1 MNTTGL
7 KHRLSAIVAADAAGF
22 VRLMAADDKGTV
34 AALDAARAVF
44 RRQIDDHQGRVID
57 TAGDSVLSVFET
69 AGGAVAAALAVQEEL
84 AEMMAEVPEQRRMRF
99 RIGIHLGDVIEKA
112 DGSVYG
118 DGVNI
123 AARLQA
129 VSEPGGITVSDSIR
143 TAVKGKHAIG
153 FEDLGHQL
161 VRNIE
166 DPVRAW
172 RVHPGGAAAFGSS
185 SMSAP
190 PSLLRDQESTS
201 ASAPLRLPER
211 PSIAVLPFTNL
222 GGDAEQEYFA
232 DGLVEEIITELSR
245 FRRLFV
251 IARNTS
257 FSYKGKSVDATR
269 VARELGVDFLLEGSV
284 RKAGN
289 RVRISAQVIDG
300 QTGHHVWAE
309 RYEDVL
315 SDVFDLQ
322 ERITRQVVSTMVPE
336 IEAEEMRLSERGQR
350 RYSETDD
357 MAWRAAKAMSDA
369 MFGGTPERSLQAIEA
384 AAQSIAL
391 DRSCALAWHV
401 LSNTHAWR
409 VFMAWAPDRDTEL
422 AVSRHAAD
430 MLLALAPNDSRSYFQ
445 RGIAQEMAGEA
456 AAGAADLRRAL
467 ALNPNDATV
476 HFFLSYVEAAE
487 GNSAR
492 ATELAVQAVRMSPK
506 DRWVG
511 TAYLARALCAFIE
524 REWQAL
530 YDWAD
535 LAIQA
540 QATHPIRRVLM
551 IAFAAEVGDQPLLRK
566 HLGRLQAAAPDFIGS
581 LFRGD
586 YRPLHRPEHARM
598 LLDSLRKAGL
608 EP

>member
-1 MNTTGL
+1 LNATDL
-7 KHRLSAIVAADAAGF
+7 KHRLAAIVSADAAGF
-22 VRLMAADDKGTV
+22 ARLMAADDRATV
-34 AALDAARAVF
+34 ATLDAARAIF
-44 RRQIDDHQGRVID
+44 RLQVDSHQGRVID

-69 AGGAVAAALAVQEEL
+69 AAGAVAAALAVQEEL
-84 AEMMAEVPEQRRMRF
+84 AEAMADAPEERRMRF
-99 RIGIHLGDVIEKA
+99 RIGIHLGDVIEKP

-129 VSEPGGITVSDSIR
+129 LAEPGGITVSESIR
-143 TAVKGKHAIG
+143 TAVKGKHAVG

-172 RVHPGGAAAFGSS
+172 RVHPGGAAAFASS
-185 SMSAP
+185 SMPTPLSV
-190 PSLLRDQESTS
+190 LRDLES
-201 ASAPLRLPER
+201 AAPAALRLPDK

-222 GGDAEQEYFA
+222 GGDTEQEYFA

-269 VARELGVDFLLEGSV
+269 LARELGVHFLLEGSV
-284 RKAGN
+284 RKSGS
-289 RVRISAQVIDG
+289 RVRVSAQLIDG
-300 QTGHHVWAE
+300 ETGHHVWAE

-315 SDVFDLQ
+315 SDVFELQ

-336 IEAEEMRLSERGQR
+336 IEAEEMRLSERGHR

-357 MAWRAAKAMSDA
+357 IAWRAAKALSDA

-384 AAQSIAL
+384 AAQAIAL
-391 DRSCALAWHV
+391 DRTCALAWHV
-401 LSNTHAWR
+401 LSNTHSWR
-409 VFMAWAPDRDTEL
+409 VFMAWAPDRSTEL
-422 AVSRHAAD
+422 AVARHAAD
-430 MLLALAPNDSRSYFQ
+430 MLLSLAPNDSRSYFQ

-456 AAGAADLRRAL
+456 AGGAADLRRAL
-467 ALNPNDATV
+467 ALNPNDAIV

-487 GNSAR
+487 GNTDR
-492 ATELAVQAVRMSPK
+492 AKELAVQALRMSPR

-511 TAYLARALCAFIE
+511 TAHLARALCAFIE

-530 YDWAD
+530 HDWAD

-566 HLGRLQAAAPDFIGS
+566 HLGRLQAVSPDFIPS
-581 LFRGD
+581 LIRGD
-586 YRPLHRPEHARM
+586 YRPLHRDEHMRM
-598 LLDSLRKAGL
+598 LLASLRKAGL
-608 EP
+608 EL

>member
-7 KHRLSAIVAADAAGF
+7 KHRLSAIMAADAAGF
-22 VRLMAADDKGTV
+22 VRLMAADDKATV

-44 RRQIDDHQGRVID
+44 RRQIDAHQGRVID

-84 AEMMAEVPEQRRMRF
+84 ADLMANVPEERRMRF
-99 RIGIHLGDVIEKA
+99 RIGVHLGDVIEKT

-172 RVHPGGAAAFGSS
+172 RVHPGGAAAFGPS
-185 SMSAP
+185 SMPAP
-190 PSLLRDQESTS
+190 LSVLRDQDTS
-201 ASAPLRLPER
+201 VAPLRLPDR

-257 FSYKGKSVDATR
+257 FSFKGKNVEATR
-269 VARELGVDFLLEGSV
+269 VARELGVHFLLEGSV

-300 QTGHHVWAE
+300 HTGHHVWAE

-357 MAWRAAKAMSDA
+357 IAWRAAKAMSDA

-430 MLLALAPNDSRSYFQ
+430 MLLSLAPNDSRSYFQ

-487 GNSAR
+487 GNTAR

-551 IAFAAEVGDQPLLRK
+551 IAFAAEVGDRPLLRK
-566 HLGRLQAAAPDFIGS
+566 HLGRLQAAAPEFIGS

-586 YRPLHRPEHARM
+586 YRPLHRPEHAQM